1 MSRLGYDDIL
11 CIYKWISMNFTA
23 SQIAMKMHVS
33 ASTVY
38 RLIQNNVEIKLRT
51 KEYANLR
58 TKACQHLHECLKTRK
73 DCPDICE
80 RFQKYLCPKLSA
92 FPFICDFC
100 EARGYCTKERHLWNP
115 LDVYSKRIQRLKE
128 TRRHLSLSTKKVSAF
143 DAWITPMIKKHLSI
157 EVLYSRFPLYFPV
170 SPSTVRRWI
179 NQEHLGAR
187 RIDLLRAVS
196 FKVKKQYGIRRPS
209 SQNPLAKFEHTYQ
222 YFLDYVQ
229 VHPRSSIIEMDT
241 VYGLMSEE
249 RKLLTF
255 YQRQSHLQFAVLI
268 PNLYPAS
275 VSRVLVDLQRRLG
288 IHFSTLFDV
297 ILADNGPEFDE
308 LIPTAVHSVTG
319 EILSHVFYTRPY
331 RCGDKGGCERNHE
344 LFRYLVPKKHGFSD
358 FMQEDIN
365 FMFSMINSYPRE
377 SLNWKTP
384 IDVFKQLFPKEI
396 LDQLHIQPVPLAEIN
411 LKHYSHPNSR
421 TQK

>member
-1 MSRLGYDDIL
+1 
-11 CIYKWISMNFTA
+11 
-23 SQIAMKMHVS
+23 
-33 ASTVY
+33 
-38 RLIQNNVEIKLRT
+38 
-51 KEYANLR
+51 
-58 TKACQHLHECLKTRK
+58 
-73 DCPDICE
+73 
-80 RFQKYLCPKLSA
+80 
-92 FPFICDFC
+92 
-100 EARGYCTKERHLWNP
+100 
-115 LDVYSKRIQRLKE
+115 
-128 TRRHLSLSTKKVSAF
+128 
-143 DAWITPMIKKHLSI
+143 MIKKRISI
-157 EVLYSRFPLYFPV
+157 EVLYARFSHLFPV

-179 NQEHLGAR
+179 NQEYLGAR

-196 FKVKKQYGIRRPS
+196 FKVKKQYRIRHPS

-255 YQRQSHLQFAVLI
+255 YHRQSHLQFAVLI

-275 VSRVLVDLQRRLG
+275 VSRVLADLQSRLG
-288 IHFSTLFDV
+288 ILFSTLFDV

-308 LIPTAVHSVTG
+308 LILTAVHSVTG
-319 EILSHVFYTRPY
+319 EIMSHVFYTRPY
-331 RCGDKGGCERNHE
+331 RSGDKGGCERNHE
-344 LFRYLVPKKHGFSD
+344 LFRYLVPKGHGFSD

-384 IDVFKQLFPKEI
+384 IDVFKQLFPKEM
-396 LDQLHIQPVPLAEIN
+396 LDQLHIQSVPLAEIN
-411 LKHYSHPNSR
+411 LKHYFHSDSL